1 MDFSSVRMVFAIILL
16 NFDEHR
22 LKLEKY
28 INFVFFYKNIRYI
41 LMFIFCYIDFLSLIS
56 CVYLKKN
63 DIVFV
68 FFFFYRD
75 YLKVIMSICSNV
87 LKVRIVHQV
96 FFFSLCLNGIIF
108 Q

>member
-16 NFDEHR
+16 NLDEHR

-41 LMFIFCYIDFLSLIS
+41 LMFIFCHIDFLSLIS

-63 DIVFV
+63 DIGFV
-68 FFFFYRD
+68 FFLVSFFYHD

-96 FFFSLCLNGIIF
+96 FFFLYV
-108 Q
+108 